1 MSKLFIVEGN
11 QTKVL
16 DQKAF
21 DNETLLQDVV
31 ERFPEVIA
39 LEDLGVTE
47 PFIVIGRE
55 VATKAGY
62 IDVLCIDGDG
72 VLTVIETKLARN
84 SQIRREVVGQVL
96 EYVAQ
101 LSKWRAHDV
110 VQSANQYFASTGV
123 KVGERTA
130 TLMDLLVTEQ
140 EAVSG
145 TLPMGLY
152 DKIEN
157 NLRKGI
163 VKLVIAS
170 DSIPETLKDTV
181 TFINSF
187 SNFDIY
193 VLQIQSYQKDQL
205 QIYAPTVF
213 GFTHKP
219 AGGVTSDKIQWDE
232 ESFFES
238 LSNLSP
244 EATQTIRKLYAFTQE
259 NAAGIRW
266 GTGSSSSSFS
276 YTVGSTNKKFN
287 IFAVINSGN
296 IGRITLNFGSM
307 KGVISDIELHA
318 FRESLNHLPD
328 VDLPTNM
335 VDEGKFPSIPVKSVI
350 QPENFE
356 RFINEVLRLQTLA
369 KESKENE
376 S

>member
-16 DQKAF
+16 DQQAF
-21 DNETLLQDVV
+21 DNEKLLQDVV

-39 LEDLGVTE
+39 LEDLGVKE

-55 VATKAGY
+55 VATLAGY
-62 IDVLCIDGDG
+62 IDVLCMDGDG

-110 VQSANQYFASTGV
+110 VQAANQYFSAAGV
-123 KVGERTA
+123 KMGDRTA
-130 TLMDLLVTEQ
+130 TLMDLLLTVDEEETAAQ
-140 EAVSG
+140 
-145 TLPMGLY
+145 PMDLY
-152 DKIEN
+152 EKIET
-157 NLRKGI
+157 NLRKGRI
-163 VKLVIAS
+163 KLVIAS

-213 GFTHKP
+213 GFTHKTS
-219 AGGVTSDKIQWDE
+219 GGSTGERFQWDE

-238 LSNLSP
+238 ITNL
-244 EATQTIRKLYAFTQE
+244 ETAGILIIKKLYDFTKA
-259 NAAGIRW
+259 NAEGIRW
-266 GTGSSSSSFS
+266 GTGRTSSSFS
-276 YTVGSTNKKFN
+276 YTVSCQVDSVRKKFN
-287 IFAVINSGN
+287 IFAVQNAGDYGKIL
-296 IGRITLNFGSM
+296 LNFGSL
-307 KGVISDIELHA
+307 KGSLSDEELHH
-318 FRESLNHLPD
+318 FRETLNRLPQ
-328 VDLPTNM
+328 VDLPSYVVN
-335 VDEGKFPSIPVKSVI
+335 EGKYPTISVKSVI
-350 QPENFE
+350 EPEHYEHFTQA
-356 RFINEVLRLQTLA
+356 VLELQHKLGGA
-369 KESKENE
+369 
-376 S
+376 

>member
-16 DQKAF
+16 DQLVF
-21 DNETLLQDVV
+21 DNEILLQDVV

-39 LEDLGVTE
+39 LDDLGVTE
-47 PFIVIGRE
+47 PFVVIGRE

-72 VLTVIETKLARN
+72 ILTVIETKLARN

-130 TLMDLLVTEQ
+130 TLMDLLLTEQ
-140 EAVSG
+140 EEESG
-145 TLPMGLY
+145 ALPMNLY

-163 VKLVIAS
+163 IKLVIAS

-219 AGGVTSDKIQWDE
+219 AWGVTTDKIQWDE
-232 ESFFES
+232 ESFFKS
-238 LSNLSP
+238 LSNLRP
-244 EATQTIRKLYAFTQE
+244 EAVQTIQKLYTFTQE
-259 NAAGIRW
+259 NATGIRW
-266 GTGSSSSSFS
+266 GTGRSSSSFS
-276 YTVGSTNKKFN
+276 YTVDSVNRKFN
-287 IFAVINSGN
+287 IFAVLNSGDT
-296 IGRITLNFGSM
+296 GRIILNFGVLKRIIPDS
-307 KGVISDIELHA
+307 ELHT
-318 FRESLNHLPD
+318 FRESLNQFTEVELPAY
-328 VDLPTNM
+328 V
-335 VDEGKFPSIPVKSVI
+335 VDEGKYPSIPVKSVI
-350 QPENFE
+350 KPENFE
-356 RFINEVLRLQTLA
+356 RFTNDVLRLQMLVI
-369 KESKENE
+369 KQGEKL
-376 S
+376 

>member
-11 QTKVL
+11 QTRVL
-16 DQKAF
+16 DQQSF
-21 DNETLLQDVV
+21 DNESLLQDVV

-39 LEDLGVTE
+39 LDDLGVTE

-55 VATKAGY
+55 VVTKAGS

-110 VQSANQYFASTGV
+110 VQSANQYFASMGI
-123 KVGERTA
+123 KAGERTA
-130 TLMDLLVTEQ
+130 TLMDLLVMEQ
-140 EAVSG
+140 GEESD
-145 TLPMGLY
+145 TLPLDLY
-152 DKIEN
+152 DRIEN

-163 VKLVIAS
+163 IKLVIAS

-213 GFTHKP
+213 GFTHKS
-219 AGGVTSDKIQWDE
+219 AGRAKSEKMQWDE
-232 ESFFES
+232 DSFFQS
-238 LSNLSP
+238 LSSLRSD
-244 EATQTIRKLYAFTQE
+244 AVKTIQKLYDFTQE
-259 NAAGIRW
+259 NTAGIRW
-266 GTGSSSSSFS
+266 GTGRSTSSFS
-276 YTVGSTNKKFN
+276 YRVDSARKKFN
-287 IFAVINSGN
+287 IFAVLNSGDTGT
-296 IGRITLNFGSM
+296 ILLNFGVM
-307 KGVISDIELHA
+307 KGIIPDSELHA
-318 FRESLNHLPD
+318 FRETLNTLPE
-328 VDLPTNM
+328 VELPAFM
-335 VDEGKFPSIPVKSVI
+335 VDEGKYPNIPGKSIIKD
-350 QPENFE
+350 EDFE
-356 RFINEVLRLQTLA
+356 KFTNEVLRLQALA
-369 KESKENE
+369 KDS
-376 S
+376 SR

>member
-1 MSKLFIVEGN
+1 M
-11 QTKVL
+11 L

-39 LEDLGVTE
+39 LDDLGVTK

-72 VLTVIETKLARN
+72 ILTVIETKLARN

-140 EAVSG
+140 EEESG
-145 TLPMGLY
+145 TLPMDLY

-213 GFTHKP
+213 GFTHKTT
-219 AGGVTSDKIQWDE
+219 GGVTSDKIQWDE
-232 ESFFES
+232 ESFFKS
-238 LSNLSP
+238 LSNLAP
-244 EATQTIRKLYAFTQE
+244 EAVQTIQKLYAITQK

-266 GTGSSSSSFS
+266 GTGRSSSSSKR
-276 YTVGSTNKKFN
+276 TEKHMRK
-287 IFAVINSGN
+287 
-296 IGRITLNFGSM
+296 
-307 KGVISDIELHA
+307 D
-318 FRESLNHLPD
+318 
-328 VDLPTNM
+328 
-335 VDEGKFPSIPVKSVI
+335 
-350 QPENFE
+350 
-356 RFINEVLRLQTLA
+356 
-369 KESKENE
+369 
-376 S
+376 

>member
-39 LEDLGVTE
+39 LDDLGVTE

-123 KVGERTA
+123 KMGERTA

-140 EAVSG
+140 EAESG
-145 TLPMGLY
+145 ALPMDLY

-205 QIYAPTVF
+205 QILVPTVF
-213 GFTHKP
+213 GFIHKP
-219 AGGVTSDKIQWDE
+219 AGGVTLDKIQWDE

-244 EATQTIRKLYAFTQE
+244 EAIQTIRKLYTFTQE
-259 NAAGIRW
+259 NASGIRW

-276 YTVGSTNKKFN
+276 YTVDSTNKKFN
-287 IFAVINSGN
+287 IFAVLNSGDT
-296 IGRITLNFGSM
+296 GRISLNFGVM
-307 KGVISDIELHA
+307 KGVISDSELHA
-318 FRESLNHLPD
+318 FRESLNQLPE
-328 VDLPTNM
+328 VDLPAYM

-356 RFINEVLRLQTLA
+356 RFTKEVLRLQALV
-369 KESKENE
+369 K
-376 S
+376 